1 MSLFFLCTAVCFT
14 AFFLWKYLTK
24 RKKLSGSRRIS
35 LCAAAVLLLLILL
48 ALAWV
53 FDSYPAGSEAAKCLA
68 SDESVRVER
77 IEKGWRFDGPG
88 DRALIFYP
96 GAKVEA
102 AAYAPLMHTL
112 AAGGL
117 DICLVEMPLHIAF
130 FGVNAAEQCM
140 AAFPAAEWYIGGH
153 SLGGVVAAMYAGAR
167 PEAIRGLVF
176 LASYPSV
183 PLPEGL
189 RSLSVYG
196 DRDRVLN
203 REKYNDSRPKL
214 PPESEELVLAGGNHA
229 GFGCYGSQRGDGEAG
244 IPAAQQQADTAR
256 AILDWIGE

>member
-1 MSLFFLCTAVCFT
+1 MTVLLICAALLFT
-14 AFFLWKYLTK
+14 AAAIWLYLRARK
-24 RKKLSGSRRIS
+24 RLPAWGRAVFWILAALVLTVLIS
-35 LCAAAVLLLLILL
+35 LAWASAYYHAAPEAAA
-48 ALAWV
+48 ALSS
-53 FDSYPAGSEAAKCLA
+53 DAA
-68 SDESVRVER
+68 VTVER
-77 IEKGWRFDGPG
+77 TENGWRFDGPG

-229 GFGCYGSQRGDGEAG
+229 GFGCYGPQRGDGEAG